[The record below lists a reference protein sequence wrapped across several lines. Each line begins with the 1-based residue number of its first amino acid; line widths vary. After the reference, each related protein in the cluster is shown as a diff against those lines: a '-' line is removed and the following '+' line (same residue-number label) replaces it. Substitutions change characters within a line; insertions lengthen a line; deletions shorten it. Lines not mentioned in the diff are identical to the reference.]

1 MIQVSICIPVYNT
14 EQYLERCI
22 ESAIK
27 AAQGLSYEII
37 VVNDGSPGNCDEI
50 VHSLNVEYIKHDTNK
65 GLLEARRTAVTNALG
80 EYVICLDS
88 DDVFLQGSLKKLYDV
103 AVKEKCD
110 IVQGTGYVSYNDR
123 AVTKGRKNSRYSF
136 VNMLQTKKL
145 TGKELFNG
153 WLLKPNFVSVYMCN
167 KLIKKDVYLSALKSI
182 PELFCTL
189 AEDTLQCF
197 FIFQACES
205 YIGVNIPIVVYSID
219 TGVTMPKQITD
230 IQKWKHICSSVDI
243 SDIMLKYAESHN
255 MDQKII
261 NKLTRNKQGDRVRI
275 KNWLKAVDESI
286 LDEAKVILQ
295 EYLDK

>member
-1 MIQVSICIPVYNT
+1 MIQISICIPVYNT
-14 EQYLERCI
+14 EQYLKRCI
-22 ESAIK
+22 ESAIE
-27 AAQGLSYEII
+27 AAQGLNYEII

-50 VHSLNVEYIKHDTNK
+50 VYGLNVEYIKHDTNK

-88 DDVFLQGSLKKLYDV
+88 DDVFLPGSLKKLYDT
-103 AVKEKCD
+103 AIKEKCD
-110 IVQGTGYVSYNDR
+110 IVQGTGYISYNDK
-123 AVTKGRKNSRYSF
+123 AVTKSRKDGRYRF

-153 WLLKPNFVSVYMCN
+153 WLLTPNFVSVYMCN
-167 KLIKKDVYLSALKSI
+167 KLIKKDLYLSALRNI

-197 FIFQACES
+197 FIFQKCNR
-205 YIGVNIPIVVYSID
+205 YIGIKEPVVVYSID

-230 IQKWKHICSSVDI
+230 LQKWRHICSSVDI
-243 SDIMLKYAESHN
+243 SDIMLKYAKLHN
-255 MDQKII
+255 MDSRII
-261 NKLTRNKQGDRVRI
+261 HKLNHNKQSDKVRI

-286 LDEAKVILQ
+286 KDQAKCILQ
-295 EYLDK
+295 EYLNK

>member
-27 AAQGLSYEII
+27 AAQGLSYEIV

-50 VHSLNVEYIKHDTNK
+50 VNGLNVEYIKHDTNK
-65 GLLEARRTAVTNALG
+65 GLLEARRTAVMNALG

-88 DDVFLQGSLKKLYDV
+88 DDVFLPGSLKKLYDV
-103 AVKEKCD
+103 ATKEKYD

-123 AVTKGRKNSRYSF
+123 NITKGRKNSRYSF
-136 VNMLQTKKL
+136 VNMLQPKRL

-167 KLIKKDVYLSALKSI
+167 KLIKRELYISALQNI

-205 YIGVNIPIVVYSID
+205 YIGVNIPVVVYSID
-219 TGVTMPKQITD
+219 TGVTMPKQITNL
-230 IQKWKHICSSVDI
+230 QKWRHICSSVDI
-243 SDIMLKYAESHN
+243 SDIMLKYAEAHKL
-255 MDQKII
+255 DTRIIQK
-261 NKLTRNKQGDRVRI
+261 LSRNKQSDRARI
-275 KNWLKAVDESI
+275 QNWFKAVDESI
-286 LDEAKVILQ
+286 KEQAKCILQ
-295 EYLDK
+295 EYLNK